1 MSIFGSFSLSRLR
14 LTLTAFSLLFSCF
27 VHAHPHSWVTM
38 ETKINIKED
47 KIQSLSMNWEFD
59 AMTTAYMLAGEKLTD
74 ENRDEVLS
82 TLSSQVIYNL
92 LSSHYFTYFYA
103 DDEPIRYK
111 MVEKGSIEMNGAKA
125 TLKFNLELAK
135 PTSIYTPDLRLLIF
149 DPSYFVD
156 MSWEHKHAITI
167 NKPYSDRCH
176 INVVEPNP
184 TPEQVTYA
192 MSLSVDADPDNELG
206 QLFTQKALF
215 TCDPEEE

>member
-1 MSIFGSFSLSRLR
+1 
-14 LTLTAFSLLFSCF
+14 
-27 VHAHPHSWVTM
+27 
-38 ETKINIKED
+38 
-47 KIQSLSMNWEFD
+47 
-59 AMTTAYMLAGEKLTD
+59 MLAGEKLTD

-111 MVEKGSIEMNGAKA
+111 MVEEGSIEMNGAKA

-167 NKPYSDRCH
+167 NEPYAERCH
-176 INVVEPNP
+176 IDVVEPNP

-192 MSLSVDADPDNELG
+192 MSLSVDADQITNSVSYLPKKPSSPVIRRRTNGKLAS
-206 QLFTQKALF
+206 LK
-215 TCDPEEE
+215 TCSVRCV